1 MAQKLKKVPGVST
14 KARGR
19 VPREEK
25 RATTKSEA
33 VTSKQDAQAERTARR
48 RVTASAAR
56 PGGQARAKTPAAQQR
71 RLVTEAARKKQ
82 AKVEAAGGR
91 GKQEKKPRR
100 DRAAAKV
107 KETSRRPLR
116 ERFSRRSV
124 SPRAVILFILFA
136 VFIALSAS
144 PIARNMEATG
154 HLKAMERE
162 LASQQKSTATLE
174 SEVKAAQSLGYVE
187 QEARRQR
194 LVAPGEVL
202 YLITT
207 DSKEPTV
214 EYRLKALQ
222 SMDEAWENVRQAL
235 HCTASR
241 QVNGK

>member
-1 MAQKLKKVPGVST
+1 MSQKLKKVPGVST

-19 VPREEK
+19 VPGKDK
-25 RATTKSEA
+25 RAATKSEA
-33 VTSKQDAQAERTARR
+33 VAARQGAQAERTARR
-48 RVTASAAR
+48 RVSASAAR
-56 PGGQARAKTPAAQQR
+56 AGAKAPAKAPAARQPR
-71 RLVTEAARKKQ
+71 RGAEAAPRKQ
-82 AKVEAAGGR
+82 AKVEAAGSR

-100 DRAAAKV
+100 ERAAAKV
-107 KETSRRPLR
+107 KETTRKPLR
-116 ERFSRRSV
+116 ERFSLRSV
-124 SPRAVILFILFA
+124 TPRAVILFILFA

-144 PIARNMEATG
+144 PVARNMEATG

-162 LASQQKSTATLE
+162 LTTQQKTTAALE

-202 YLITT
+202 YLVTT

-222 SMDEAWENVRQAL
+222 SMDEAWESVRQAL